1 MAERAIVWYRRG
13 VALPSTTASAPDT
26 TAREGRSAFPAP
38 PRRRWRGLRA
48 LVLFAL
54 VGAAGAIAFDR
65 ATRIA
70 PPDVSPPPDE
80 PLRFDDGVARVGPAS
95 LERRGALW
103 VMHLAG
109 DPLQLGYRHARLT
122 APIMAAG
129 DLRMLDLF
137 ATFVPSAVLRSVLS
151 AAVRARYRDVDRGF
165 PPERRVEIYG
175 ESVAYGDRGPAFL
188 TPYHRLVYLHAL
200 YDIALT
206 FERSPLLGCTAFV
219 ATGEA
224 TRGGATPG
232 HTIVGRNFDLDVDPW
247 FDVEKTVQIVEPE
260 GRLAF
265 VSIAWPGLTGV
276 VTGMN
281 AAGIWVSVNG
291 ARAGAFDEYGVP
303 VVFTTRTILEEAH
316 TLDEAIAIAS
326 HDSPMASHM
335 LLLADGAR
343 GESAVVERAPGLTP
357 AVRRGAPV
365 TVVANHYGTPQFAA
379 DPKNTFVSEHT
390 STLARESRM
399 RQLVARADG
408 RIDPRTA
415 VAILR
420 DRSGVDD
427 VPLPLGNR
435 NAIDALIAT
444 HSVVADLTARVVWV
458 SEGPHAL
465 GAYRRIDLG
474 ARLAGPV
481 IANGGAKLDERH
493 DMPTVMAAATG
504 NAPVATAAE
513 GDAPLAAATQ
523 NAPDDN
529 PALETRDTGPRTVDA
544 ASDTGV
550 ADVGDDRA
558 DDTHGDVAEYEV
570 RGDIPPD
577 PLLALGALDRQLLG
591 ARLRRVAER
600 ERAIGRMDA
609 AIEEFE
615 RALALRSDDHLAW
628 RGLAETRA
636 AMGDG
641 EGARAAWQRVVEL
654 TPESPAAEAEA
665 RRGVRSQ

>member
-1 MAERAIVWYRRG
+1 M
-13 VALPSTTASAPDT
+13 ALPSTTASAADPV
-26 TAREGRSAFPAP
+26 ARAGAAPSLP
-38 PRRRWRGLRA
+38 PRRRRRGLRA

-54 VGAAGAIAFDR
+54 VGAAGAIGFDR
-65 ATRIA
+65 ATRIV

-80 PLRFDDGVARVGPAS
+80 ALRFDDGVTRVGPAS
-95 LERRGALW
+95 LERRGRLW

-109 DPLQLGYRHARLT
+109 DPVQLGYRHARLT

-129 DLRMLDLF
+129 DVRMLDLF
-137 ATFVPSAVLRSVLS
+137 ATFVPSAVLRSVLT
-151 AAVRARYRDVDRGF
+151 AVVRARYRDVDRGF
-165 PPERRVEIYG
+165 PPQRRAEIYG

-200 YDIALT
+200 YDIALA

-219 ATGEA
+219 ASGDA
-224 TRGGATPG
+224 TRAGATPG

-247 FDVEKTVQIVEPE
+247 FDAEKTVQIVAPE

-265 VSIAWPGLTGV
+265 VSIAWPGMTGV

-291 ARAGAFDEYGVP
+291 ARAGTFDEHGVP

-316 TLDEAIAIAS
+316 TLDEAIAIATR
-326 HDSPMASHM
+326 DAPMASHM
-335 LLLADGAR
+335 LLLAEAAG
-343 GESAVVERAPGLTP
+343 GESAIIERAPGLTA
-357 AVRRGAPV
+357 AVRRSKPV
-365 TVVANHYGTPQFAA
+365 SVVANHYATSSFAS
-379 DPKNTFVSEHT
+379 DPKNAFVSEHT
-390 STLARESRM
+390 STVAREARV
-399 RQLVARADG
+399 RQLIARADG

-420 DRSGVDD
+420 DRSGVGD

-474 ARLAGPV
+474 ARLGGRPDDAARNATD
-481 IANGGAKLDERH
+481 AN
-493 DMPTVMAAATG
+493 G
-504 NAPVATAAE
+504 NAPVAADAHGLG
-513 GDAPLAAATQ
+513 GD
-523 NAPDDN
+523 
-529 PALETRDTGPRTVDA
+529 G
-544 ASDTGV
+544 G
-550 ADVGDDRA
+550 A
-558 DDTHGDVAEYEV
+558 DDPHGNVGEYEA

-577 PLLALGALDRQLLG
+577 PLLALGAFDRQLLG
-591 ARLRRVAER
+591 ARFRLAAER
-600 ERAIGRMDA
+600 ERSLGRSDA
-609 AIEEFE
+609 AIEEYE

-628 RGLAETRA
+628 RGLAEMRA
-636 AMGDG
+636 ATGNV

-654 TPESPAAEAEA
+654 RPESPAADAEA
-665 RRGVRSQ
+665 RRAVRSQ